1 MIVSGKPA
9 QVRSDPSMM
18 LSTAPILFWAFLSV
32 FTLDVVRAFS
42 NIPKAS
48 ALSKR
53 FSHRHSSTKLFM
65 ENEPPLTKF
74 MDGLSK
80 TSMDNTKIQKNALVI
95 TKYDVP
101 DLGIFADQTYELQ
114 SIYLQGLKK
123 DYTTGGEDGQSSII
137 EKIELDELDLNNP
150 SKMTEMKPGYT
161 LYVSLYSSMYHD
173 NDKFG
178 GKAVVSTPEEVGLIS
193 MKDEVADSILV
204 ALPILSFW
212 LGTCYTFSSWYN
224 DKYGGNFFDAL
235 FRT

>member
-1 MIVSGKPA
+1 MF
-9 QVRSDPSMM
+9 
-18 LSTAPILFWAFLSV
+18 STTPILFLAFLSV
-32 FTLDVVRAFS
+32 FILDVVSAFS

-53 FSHRHSSTKLFM
+53 FSHRHSTKLLM

-74 MDGLSK
+74 LDGLSK
-80 TSMDNTKIQKNALVI
+80 TSMDNTKIQKNALVV
-95 TKYDVP
+95 TKYDIP

-123 DYTTGGEDGQSSII
+123 DYTKEGEEDGQSSII

-150 SKMTEMKPGYT
+150 SKMAEMKPGYT

-178 GKAVVSTPEEVGLIS
+178 GKAVVSTPEEVGLVS